1 MKAVIVRREIYLERN
16 FRNYIYTKY
25 GKGEKRPSGL
35 FGKAFVKVNKLI
47 RHSGHGLRVVG

>member
-1 MKAVIVRREIYLERN
+1 MKAVIVRRELYLERN

-25 GKGEKRPSGL
+25 GKGEKRPLGL

-47 RHSGHGLRVVG
+47 RHRGHGLRVVG